1 MKYMKYNKKIK
12 LLTKKEQQLQLDSQS
27 KMCNWLYNQLFQL
40 VEQDYV
46 NGNAHK
52 FLFGRNLRNQ
62 VPAFKQQHPF
72 LYKVHSSP
80 LKNVALRL
88 KDAYD
93 RWFNP
98 ALDNEKP
105 HFRSWKK
112 KWFSLFYD
120 EPNKGFKMLDS
131 TTLQVS
137 FGKLSDEE
145 YQEQQK
151 KDKLAKKQITVTVE
165 LIEPLVLEETEVLK
179 TLRITKDL
187 DSYYAIFT
195 IENKKEVEL
204 VKEQTYIS
212 FDPNHKNLAVGID
225 NEGRTYELQRVTSIL
240 QYWDE
245 RIDQVKSKRDKCQK
259 QSRLVITP
267 HTEYWKPSP
276 RWERLNRVVE
286 KAYLKRREQIK
297 LILYR
302 YAHYFSRKYDT
313 IIIGDYTP
321 TVDVAEHD
329 HMHRAMLNQT
339 PIGQF
344 RTILKWVQE
353 KNGKH
358 FMKVDERNSTK
369 ECCYCGTEEEKNP
382 EIRVFTCKNCNY
394 TFYRD
399 INSSVN
405 HARKAK
411 KILPRTGY
419 IGVEHPMYM
428 VWWDWK
434 RGKLSRGRFPAPAKG
449 NKSLG

>member
-1 MKYMKYNKKIK
+1 MKYNKKIK
-12 LLTKKEQQLQLDSQS
+12 LLTKKEQQLQFDLQS

-46 NGNAHK
+46 NGNAKK

-62 VPAFKQQHPF
+62 VPTFKQQHPF

-93 RWFNP
+93 RWLNP
-98 ALDNEKP
+98 ELDNEKP
-105 HFRSWKK
+105 HIRSWKK

-120 EPNKGFKMLDS
+120 EPNKGFQMLDS

-145 YQEQQK
+145 HQEQKK
-151 KDKLAKKQITVTVE
+151 KDKSVKKQITITVE
-165 LIEPLVLEETEVLK
+165 LIEPLVLEETEVIK

-187 DSYYAIFT
+187 DSYYAVFT

-225 NEGRTYELQRVTSIL
+225 NEGRTYELQRVTSVL

-245 RIDQVKSKRDKCQK
+245 RIDQIKSKRDQCQK
-259 QSRLVITP
+259 QSHLVITP

-329 HMHRAMLNQT
+329 TMHRAMLNQT

-344 RTILKWVQE
+344 RTILKWV
-353 KNGKH
+353 
-358 FMKVDERNSTK
+358 
-369 ECCYCGTEEEKNP
+369 
-382 EIRVFTCKNCNY
+382 
-394 TFYRD
+394 
-399 INSSVN
+399 
-405 HARKAK
+405 
-411 KILPRTGY
+411 
-419 IGVEHPMYM
+419 
-428 VWWDWK
+428 
-434 RGKLSRGRFPAPAKG
+434 
-449 NKSLG
+449 